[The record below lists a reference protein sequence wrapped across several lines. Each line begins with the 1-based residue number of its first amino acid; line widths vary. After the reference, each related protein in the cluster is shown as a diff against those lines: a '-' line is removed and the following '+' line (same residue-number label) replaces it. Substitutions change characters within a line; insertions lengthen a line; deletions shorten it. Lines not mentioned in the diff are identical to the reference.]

1 MRENLVRK
9 IDELPPEL
17 QTEVED
23 FVEFLWVRKAKK
35 KPGKPSLSWAGA
47 LKELAGKHTS
57 VELQHKISD
66 WRNGVSHEKP

>member
-23 FVEFLWVRKAKK
+23 FVEFLWTRKAKK
-35 KPGKPSLSWAGA
+35 KPGKPSFSWAGA
-47 LKELAGKHTS
+47 LKERAGKYTS
-57 VELQHKISD
+57 AELQHKIS
-66 WRNGVSHEKP
+66 E

>member
-17 QTEVED
+17 QTEIEN
-23 FVEFLWVRKAKK
+23 FVEFLWVRMAKK
-35 KPGKPSLSWAGA
+35 KHEKPSFSWAGA
-47 LKELAGKHTS
+47 LKGLAGKYTS

-66 WRNGVSHEKP
+66 WRMGE

>member
-9 IDELPPEL
+9 IDELPPEP

-35 KPGKPSLSWAGA
+35 KHEKPSLSWAGA
-47 LKELAGKHTS
+47 LK
-57 VELQHKISD
+57 
-66 WRNGVSHEKP
+66 